1 MTASFRNTMTFE
13 ITAPRRR
20 VARVLLAD
28 SDLASRLALKS
39 VLVTAGYAVE
49 CAANAREAID
59 RLDRSEYQLVLAD
72 LRTESA
78 DSGAKLLA
86 YARQKEF
93 QPATALIFSKLS
105 QIEGALDYREP
116 ASEQVVRMSDENVY
130 YLLGRIADM
139 IGQRAER
146 RIRNVKCDF
155 YRRSTDVE
163 NPHVQQKHPS

>member
-1 MTASFRNTMTFE
+1 MAACYRTTMTFE

-39 VLVTAGYAVE
+39 LLVTAGYAVE
-49 CAANAREAID
+49 CAANASEAID

-78 DSGAKLLA
+78 DSGARLLA

-105 QIEGALDYREP
+105 EINGAFDYREP
-116 ASEQVVRMSDENVY
+116 VSDSVVRMSDDNVS
-130 YLLGRIADM
+130 YLLGRVADM

-146 RIRNVKCDF
+146 RMRNVKCDF
-155 YRRSTDVE
+155 QRRSTD
-163 NPHVQQKHPS
+163 PGYRPPS

>member
-1 MTASFRNTMTFE
+1 MAACYRTTMTFE

-39 VLVTAGYAVE
+39 LLVTAGYAVE
-49 CAANAREAID
+49 CAANASEAID
-59 RLDRSEYQLVLAD
+59 RLDKSEYQLVLAD

-78 DSGAKLLA
+78 DSGERLLA

-105 QIEGALDYREP
+105 EIDGAFNYRESVSDP
-116 ASEQVVRMSDENVY
+116 VSDSVVRMSDDNVS
-130 YLLGRIADM
+130 YLLGRVADM

-146 RIRNVKCDF
+146 RIRDIKCGF
-155 YRRSTDVE
+155 QRRSTD
-163 NPHVQQKHPS
+163 PGFRPA

>member
-1 MTASFRNTMTFE
+1 MAACYRTTMTFE

-39 VLVTAGYAVE
+39 LLVTAGYAVE
-49 CAANAREAID
+49 CASNASEAID
-59 RLDRSEYQLVLAD
+59 RLDKSEYQLVLAD

-78 DSGAKLLA
+78 DSGERLLA

-93 QPATALIFSKLS
+93 QPATALVFSKLS
-105 QIEGALDYREP
+105 EIDAALEYREP
-116 ASEQVVRMSDENVY
+116 VSESVVRMSDDNVS
-130 YLLGRIADM
+130 YLLGRVADM

-146 RIRNVKCDF
+146 RMRNVKCDF
-155 YRRSTDVE
+155 QRRSTD
-163 NPHVQQKHPS
+163 PGFRPA